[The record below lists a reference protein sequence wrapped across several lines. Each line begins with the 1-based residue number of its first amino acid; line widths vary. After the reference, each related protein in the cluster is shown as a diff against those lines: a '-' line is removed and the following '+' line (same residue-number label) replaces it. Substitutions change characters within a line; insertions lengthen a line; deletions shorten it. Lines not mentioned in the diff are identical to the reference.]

1 MAMQT
6 DNPTAITDDYKLKI
20 ATANTRMAK
29 KWKNGE
35 ITWGELNKALSK
47 TKVTTETLDEYL
59 HMKKGDQDSIKDVGG
74 FVMGHLAEGLRRAGH
89 VLTRSAVVL
98 DMDFGYPGVLDD
110 LDLLHGFSYVAYGTH
125 KCSAEKPRL
134 RIVIP
139 TSREMTEEEYPA
151 VARMVAKE
159 IGIDL
164 FDDSTYEPHR
174 LMYWPSTPKDQTY
187 MYRRTDRELLD
198 PDVVLAKYDDWH
210 DISTWPVSSRQSVV
224 MKKEVTKQKDP
235 LEKSGPV
242 GAFCR
247 AYPIQDAIEKFLP
260 DVYAPSAV
268 AGRYDYIPGE
278 SSAGVQIFDDKFAY
292 SHHATDPA
300 CGKLMNAF
308 DLVRTHK
315 FPDEDEK
322 KSFDEMAAFAVEDP
336 KIKAEL
342 INERNHSAA
351 ADFAEF
357 SHTDEST
364 SADESTSTGE
374 DTDGDEGADGDENTR
389 ASSGGDATSGGGP
402 TSGTPAPDAWK
413 AKLQLNR
420 RGQLINNVYN
430 EILILKMDK
439 NIQSFGYNEMANM
452 VQITGPVPWK
462 RPSGTKYWTDKDTAQ
477 IKAYVDICYT
487 AFSERNFD
495 IAFTKV
501 STDRKFNPARDYLD
515 NLPAWDGTERIPTL
529 LIDTFQAD
537 DTEYVRA
544 VTKKTLTALV
554 TRIYEPGTKFDT
566 MLVLS
571 GDQGIG
577 KSSFFKDLIGPEY
590 FSDTLS
596 LTDMNDKT
604 GAEKLQGYLIIE
616 VAELAGMKKA
626 DIEKV
631 KSFLSTSDDKYR
643 PSYGHVVESHP
654 RQCIIVGTV
663 NGKEQGFLRDI
674 TGNRRFWVVNLHQ
687 SEQRVNFHFSDADR
701 QQIWAEAKHYY
712 EAGEELYLPDYLIP
726 EAEAAQKDAMEMDD
740 RKGLVENYLDL
751 KLPAN
756 WDSMDLFARR
766 QYVQDPDSPTAP
778 KGVVQRTEVSN
789 AEIWCECFGQD
800 LAKIQQRDSYQIAA
814 IMKSIDGWDRPEG
827 RRRIKGYG
835 RQRVYVRTASNTSD
849 RGVDSAS

>member
-6 DNPTAITDDYKLKI
+6 DNTITDDFKLKI

-89 VLTRSAVVL
+89 VLARSAVVL

-134 RIVIP
+134 RIIIP

-174 LMYWPSTPKDQTY
+174 LMYWPSTPKDQPY

-198 PDVVLAKYDDWH
+198 PDAVLAKYDNWH

-235 LEKSGPV
+235 LEKGGPV

-247 AYPIQDAIEKFLP
+247 AYPIQDAIETFLS

-268 AGRYDYIPGE
+268 AGRYDFIAGE

-336 KIKAEL
+336 KVKAEL
-342 INERNHSAA
+342 INERNNSAA

-364 SADESTSTGE
+364 STAESTST
-374 DTDGDEGADGDENTR
+374 DESAADENTAGG
-389 ASSGGDATSGGGP
+389 ASSGGGGSSDSGSGSTSSAP
-402 TSGTPAPDAWK
+402 SAPAPDAWK
-413 AKLQLNR
+413 AKL
-420 RGQLINNVYN
+420 
-430 EILILKMDK
+430 

-477 IKAYVDICYT
+477 LKAYVDICYT

-515 NLPAWDGTERIPTL
+515 NLPAWDGVERIPTL

-554 TRIYEPGTKFDT
+554 ARIYEPGTKFDT

-674 TGNRRFWVVNLHQ
+674 TGNRRFWVVKLHQ

-778 KGVVQRTEVSN
+778 KGVVQRNEVSN

-814 IMKSIDGWDRPEG
+814 IMRSIDGWDRPEG

-835 RQRVYVRTASNTSD
+835 RQRVYVRTTADTSD
-849 RGVDSAS
+849 KGVDSAS

>member
-6 DNPTAITDDYKLKI
+6 DNTITDDFKLKI

-89 VLTRSAVVL
+89 VLARSAVVL

-134 RIVIP
+134 RIIIP

-174 LMYWPSTPKDQTY
+174 LMYWPSTPKDQPY

-198 PDVVLAKYDDWH
+198 PDAVLAKYDNWH

-235 LEKSGPV
+235 LEKGGPV

-247 AYPIQDAIEKFLP
+247 AYPIQDAIETFLS

-268 AGRYDYIPGE
+268 AGRYDFIAGE

-336 KIKAEL
+336 KVKAEL
-342 INERNHSAA
+342 INERNNSAA

-364 SADESTSTGE
+364 STAESTST
-374 DTDGDEGADGDENTR
+374 DESAADENTAGG
-389 ASSGGDATSGGGP
+389 ASSGGGGSSDSGSGSTSSAP
-402 TSGTPAPDAWK
+402 SAPAPDAWK

-420 RGQLINNVYN
+420 RGQLINNV
-430 EILILKMDK
+430 
-439 NIQSFGYNEMANM
+439 YNEMANM

-477 IKAYVDICYT
+477 LKAYVDICYT

-515 NLPAWDGTERIPTL
+515 NLPAWDGVERIPTL

-554 TRIYEPGTKFDT
+554 ARIYEPGTKFDT

-674 TGNRRFWVVNLHQ
+674 TGNRRFWVVKLHQ

-778 KGVVQRTEVSN
+778 KGVVQRNEVSN

-814 IMKSIDGWDRPEG
+814 IMRSIDGWDRPEG

-835 RQRVYVRTASNTSD
+835 RQRVYVRTTADTSD
-849 RGVDSAS
+849 KGVDSAS